1 MPVISRFYGVVIL
14 VYYFDNRKH
23 QLPLIHVEHS
33 CKEAVISIPRGEII
47 EGSIRSNKLRLV
59 QAWIEIHQD
68 DLMKDWDLAVS
79 GRQVFKIEPLR

>member
-1 MPVISRFYGVVIL
+1 M
-14 VYYFDNRKH
+14 YYFDNRKH
-23 QLPLIHVEHS
+23 QLPHIHVEHS
-33 CKEAVISIPRGEII
+33 GEEAIISIPRGEII